1 MKKPSVMVDL
11 VGKFDPTQVETEGFI
26 YIGLGRRSDK
36 K

>member
-11 VGKFDPTQVETEGFI
+11 VGKFDPHRWRQKDSYTLDLEG
-26 YIGLGRRSDK
+26 GTDK